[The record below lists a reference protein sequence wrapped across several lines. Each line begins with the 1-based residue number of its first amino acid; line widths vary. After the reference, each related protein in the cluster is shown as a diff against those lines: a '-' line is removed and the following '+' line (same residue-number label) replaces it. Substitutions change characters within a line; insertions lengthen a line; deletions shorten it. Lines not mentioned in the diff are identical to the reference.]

1 MSTKISQPSTPAA
14 PSTADSVQAWV
25 NSLPTV
31 FAEQQRQAPLEA
43 QQQLELLQRYGAP
56 MGQAVMAA
64 QSSMYPVT
72 TQLQEKLATAA
83 SQGMDSGLPDWAKNS
98 YRDTYRAQ
106 LGENALSGAGADYM
120 SRGMMEA
127 EKSWRDYYNNLG
139 LTVAGRQPLS
149 NPQAPQTSNYTSGF
163 TPGSV
168 MNYNATNYGNYSN
181 AYQNMYDTNS
191 QFQTSQ
197 NKMWYGLGGSV
208 AGGIGAALM

>member
-1 MSTKISQPSTPAA
+1 MSTKISAPSTPAA
-14 PSTADSVQAWV
+14 PTTADSVQAWV

-56 MGQAVMAA
+56 MGQAMLAA
-64 QSSMYPVT
+64 QSAMYPVT

-83 SQGMDSGLPDWAKNS
+83 SQGMDSGLPDWAKDS

-120 SRGMMEA
+120 GRGMMEA